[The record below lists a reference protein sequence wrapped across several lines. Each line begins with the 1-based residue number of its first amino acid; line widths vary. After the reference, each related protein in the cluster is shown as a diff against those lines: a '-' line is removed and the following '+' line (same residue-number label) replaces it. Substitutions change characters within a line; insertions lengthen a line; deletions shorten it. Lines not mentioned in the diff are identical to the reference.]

1 MPYQEENED
10 YGNKKEWSQEATA
23 IKPAERKMPEVK
35 IDFNGGK
42 LECSSN
48 FNSCERNS
56 VSGIGMGSR
65 SDLSSSNAA
74 KTDEEPM
81 GTNVS
86 NRIAEIAKSNSTSNG
101 KNIFWNRQ

>member
-35 IDFNGGK
+35 IDFNGRK

-56 VSGIGMGSR
+56 VSGI
-65 SDLSSSNAA
+65 
-74 KTDEEPM
+74 

-101 KNIFWNRQ
+101 KNIYWNRQ